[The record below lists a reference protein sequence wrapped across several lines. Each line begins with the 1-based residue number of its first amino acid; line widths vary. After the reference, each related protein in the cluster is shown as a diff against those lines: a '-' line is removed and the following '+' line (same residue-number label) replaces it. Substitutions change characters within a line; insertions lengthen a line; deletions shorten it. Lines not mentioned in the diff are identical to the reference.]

1 MSEIIKDLNWRYAT
15 KSFDTSKKV
24 SEEDLQEIV
33 ESFRLTPSS
42 FGLEPWKLVVVETQ
56 ELKDKLKEFSFNQ
69 SQISD
74 SSHVLVF
81 TRVVDLNDEYVDK
94 FLDNQSKITG
104 ASREDLEWYEKVMK
118 WFLLNLDENSKI
130 MWAKEQVNI
139 ALWNVMHTLA
149 RKQIDSCA
157 IGWFESSKYDEFLGL
172 TEKWLASVVVLPI
185 WYRQN
190 DDKYAI
196 MPKVRFSVDEIM
208 IKM

>member
-104 ASREDLEWYEKVMK
+104 ASREDLE
-118 WFLLNLDENSKI
+118 
-130 MWAKEQVNI
+130 
-139 ALWNVMHTLA
+139 
-149 RKQIDSCA
+149 
-157 IGWFESSKYDEFLGL
+157 
-172 TEKWLASVVVLPI
+172 
-185 WYRQN
+185 
-190 DDKYAI
+190 
-196 MPKVRFSVDEIM
+196 
-208 IKM
+208 